1 MDARFE
7 RNTFGKRLKSMLK
20 VDFRRMFTMRL
31 FYIIAGSCLVAPILI
46 LVMTTMF
53 GGADPET
60 GETVEPM
67 FTNVWQIISS
77 ISGGEVAAD
86 TSAEAASDMAAMSMD
101 ITMMCNMNMLYF
113 AIAVLVCLFVSEDFK
128 SGYSKNIFTVRAK
141 KSDYVIS
148 KTAVCFVGSAIMI
161 LVFFIGS
168 MLGGAIAGLPFD
180 TGIAGIGGVVMCM
193 ISKILLTAVFV
204 PIYLVLSVAAK
215 QRTWLSMMISFG
227 AGMLLFMMIP
237 MMTPLNSGIM
247 NVVLC
252 LAGGAVFNFGLGAVS
267 NLILKKT
274 SLV

>member
-1 MDARFE
+1 MAAKFE
-7 RNTFGKRLKSMLK
+7 HNTFGKRLKSMLK

-31 FYIIAGSCLVAPILI
+31 FYIIAGGCLVAPILI

-60 GETVEPM
+60 GETAEPM

-77 ISGGEVAAD
+77 INGGETSTETAA
-86 TSAEAASDMAAMSMD
+86 DMAAMSMD

-128 SGYSKNIFTVRAK
+128 SGYAKNLFTVRAK

-148 KTAVCFVGSAIMI
+148 KTIVLFAASSAMI
-161 LVFFIGS
+161 LIFFIGS
-168 MLGGAIAGLPFD
+168 MIGGAIAGLPFD
-180 TGIAGIGGVVMCM
+180 TGISGAGGVVMCM
-193 ISKILLTAVFV
+193 LSKILLTAVFI
-204 PIYLVLSVAAK
+204 PIYLVMSVAAK
-215 QRTWLSMMISFG
+215 QRTWLSMIVSLG
-227 AGMLLFMMIP
+227 AGMLMFMMIP

-247 NVVLC
+247 NVILC
-252 LAGGAVFNFGLGAVS
+252 LAGGAVFSFGLGAVS